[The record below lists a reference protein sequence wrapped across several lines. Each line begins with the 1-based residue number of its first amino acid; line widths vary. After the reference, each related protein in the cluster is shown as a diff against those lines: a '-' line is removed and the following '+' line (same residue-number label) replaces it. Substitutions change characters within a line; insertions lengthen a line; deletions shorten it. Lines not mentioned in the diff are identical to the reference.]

1 MQIAIRAYGS
11 AISGSVSDPT
21 INAIDRL
28 FDLVDRGVDH
38 VDRVLNRNKHTQEN
52 AEKVRTRR
60 RRAEVIEA
68 ESVTKQDARKSSPK
82 AAPAAAPAALVR
94 KPHFYIVESSTPAG
108 TLFVVTDGG
117 NARTECSTREFAEK
131 ILRAL
136 EAA

>member
-1 MQIAIRAYGS
+1 MP
-11 AISGSVSDPT
+11 DPT

-38 VDRVLNRNKHTQEN
+38 VDRVLNRNKYTQEN

-60 RRAEVIEA
+60 KRAEAIDA
-68 ESVTKQDARKSSPK
+68 ESVTKQGVQKTSPK
-82 AAPAAAPAALVR
+82 AAPAAASSALAR
-94 KPHFYIVESSTPAG
+94 KPHFYIVESITPSG

-136 EAA
+136 EAGT